1 MRRVL
6 LSVAAAA
13 TLVYPVSAQYP
24 RPQVPPQPPAAQ
36 APAGPNTW
44 TVDTNHT
51 AAGFSVKHMMVS
63 TVRGI
68 LGPVKGTIDYDGKSI
83 ESLKADITIDVS
95 GVNTGNEGRDK
106 DLKSENFF
114 EIAKYPTATFK
125 SKRVES
131 AGQGKFRLIGD
142 LTIHGVTKEVALNVE
157 GPSPILKQPN
167 GAQRIGAGATT
178 TLNRKDFGMQW
189 NRMVEAAPVVGDEV
203 QVTIDIEANKR

>member
-83 ESLKADITIDVS
+83 ESLKADIAIDVS